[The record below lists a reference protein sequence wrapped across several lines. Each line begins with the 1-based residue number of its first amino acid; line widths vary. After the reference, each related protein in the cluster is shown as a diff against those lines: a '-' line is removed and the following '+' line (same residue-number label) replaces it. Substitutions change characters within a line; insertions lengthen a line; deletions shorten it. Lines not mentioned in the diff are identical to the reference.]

1 MFKNF
6 IPFAHSQSIYEI
18 EPDFYKRNGVKVLFM
33 DLDNTLDSY
42 RAKVPQ
48 ERTKELVK
56 SLKDAGIIPVIISNN
71 KAKRVC
77 GYANSLGVEFLS
89 SARKPFSFKIKRE
102 LQKRGVANNEVML
115 VGDQIGRAHV

>member
-56 SLKDAGIIPVIISNN
+56 SLKDAGITPVIISNN
-71 KAKRVC
+71 KT
-77 GYANSLGVEFLS
+77 
-89 SARKPFSFKIKRE
+89 I
-102 LQKRGVANNEVML
+102 
-115 VGDQIGRAHV
+115 